1 VSIASGNLAKVRLG
15 VVVLSLHS
23 KELGMFISS
32 ALCRTQEAAQRE
44 RAELATLEN
53 VRASAVRAA
62 DAWHKEG
69 ASAQAREQRDLARF
83 NHAHVGSAIAR
94 NE

>member
-1 VSIASGNLAKVRLG
+1 
-15 VVVLSLHS
+15 
-23 KELGMFISS
+23 MFISS

-62 DAWHKEG
+62 DAWRKEG
-69 ASAQAREQRDLARF
+69 ASAQAREQRDLARVNQAKF
-83 NHAHVGSAIAR
+83 ASAIAR
-94 NE
+94 SE